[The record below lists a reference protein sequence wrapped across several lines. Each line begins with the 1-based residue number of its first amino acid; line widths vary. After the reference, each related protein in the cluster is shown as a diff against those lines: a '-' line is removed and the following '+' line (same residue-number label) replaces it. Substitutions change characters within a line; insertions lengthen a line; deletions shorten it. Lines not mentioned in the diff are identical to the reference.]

1 MYQEQPPGPRV
12 VIRPSIAVELEWV
25 LAAAARPEKRADNAI
40 LVGLYAAH
48 PGLAERVRDFWGVGP
63 PRLGV
68 GCEGH
73 HLELLVL
80 ANHGGLLY
88 GDDGDALVARLE
100 TLCATAPLD
109 LPLPSEAARDRTEVL
124 DRLAQLRKSRAL
136 RRRYVAL
143 VDEVWHALRDA
154 WIDTAQPVVAA
165 AVEARLRMADRGPGW
180 EDAIGEAEHFDGLL
194 NRLVADL
201 APDAEL
207 AVVPAYFTHRG
218 LLVSLP
224 GVLVLGVRTGPLEP
238 DGAAERARTAALARR
253 LRAVAD
259 PTRLAIVAALVEGPR
274 TVTELAHRF
283 ALAQPTVSNH
293 IKVLEA
299 GGMVTKTRNGTRREL
314 RVEPD
319 AIAALVRQ
327 LEAVLG
333 EQPR

>member
-1 MYQEQPPGPRV
+1 MYQEQPAGPRV

-25 LAAAARPEKRADNAI
+25 LAAAARPENRADNPI

-48 PGLAERVRDFWGVGP
+48 PGLADRVRDFWGVGP
-63 PRLGV
+63 PRSGM
-68 GCEGH
+68 GCDGH

-109 LPLPSEAARDRTEVL
+109 LPLPSETARDRAEVL
-124 DRLAQLRKSRAL
+124 DRLTRLRKSRSL

-143 VDEVWHALRDA
+143 VGEVWHALRDA
-154 WIDTAQPVVAA
+154 WIETAQPVVAV
-165 AVEARLRMADRGPGW
+165 AVEARLRFAHRAAGW
-180 EDAIGEAEHFDGLL
+180 EDGIGEAEHFDGLL
-194 NRLVADL
+194 ERLVAEL
-201 APDAEL
+201 EPDAEL
-207 AVVPAYFTHRG
+207 AVVPAFFTHRG

-238 DGAAERARTAALARR
+238 GGAAERARTIALARR
-253 LRAVAD
+253 LKAVAD
-259 PTRLAIVAALVEGPR
+259 PTRLAIVAALAEGPR

-293 IKVLEA
+293 IKVLEE
-299 GGMVTKTRNGTRREL
+299 GGMVTKIRSGTRREL

-319 AIAALVRQ
+319 AVAGLVRQ
-327 LEAVLG
+327 LEALLG
-333 EQPR
+333 EQHQ